1 MQVIL
6 REDVENLGAIGEV
19 VKVKPG
25 YARNYLVP
33 RGLAVEASVR
43 NLREL
48 EHQKRVIA
56 DKRLREQKSA
66 AVVAEKI
73 AGVTLTFALRAGEEG
88 KLFGSVTNQ
97 DIHRALAERGFTI
110 ERRRILL
117 EEPIKT
123 VGEHSVTVHV
133 GPDTRATVTVTV
145 TALAD

>member
-6 REDVENLGAIGEV
+6 REELINLGTTGDV

-25 YARNYLVP
+25 YARNYLLP

-43 NLREL
+43 NLKEL

-66 AVVAEKI
+66 AAVAEKLVSI
-73 AGVTLTFALRAGEEG
+73 KLAFEVRAGEDG

-97 DIHRALAERGFTI
+97 DIHRQLEDKGFKI

-117 EEPIKT
+117 DEPIKT
-123 VGEHSVTVHV
+123 LGTHDVVVHL
-133 GPDTRATVTVTV
+133 GPDTKTTIKVDV
-145 TALAD
+145 TALSE

>member
-6 REDVENLGAIGEV
+6 REELSNLGTTGDV

-25 YARNYLVP
+25 YARNYLLP

-43 NLREL
+43 NLKEL

-66 AVVAEKI
+66 SAVAEKLSSI
-73 AGVTLTFALRAGEEG
+73 KLAFQVRAGEDG

-97 DIHRALAERGFTI
+97 DIHKQLEERGFPI

-117 EEPIKT
+117 DEPIKSLGT
-123 VGEHSVTVHV
+123 HDVVVHL
-133 GPDTRATVTVTV
+133 GPDTKSTIKVDV
-145 TALAD
+145 TASSE

>member
-6 REDVENLGAIGEV
+6 REELPNLGTIGDV

-25 YARNYLVP
+25 YARNYLLP

-43 NLREL
+43 NLHEL

-56 DKRLREQKSA
+56 DKRFREQKSA
-66 AVVAEKI
+66 AAVADKL
-73 AGVTLTFALRAGEEG
+73 AGVKLVFEVRAGEDG

-97 DIHRALAERGFTI
+97 DIHRQLEDRGFTI

-117 EEPIKT
+117 EEPIKNLGPHQ
-123 VGEHSVTVHV
+123 VVVHV
-133 GPDTRATVTVTV
+133 GPDTRATINVDV
-145 TALAD
+145 TALAE